1 MSGAGYFDIP
11 FTEDAELAWNG
22 SHQFIR
28 RETKGIRGRA
38 DRPMGGRVIIV
49 EDPIVIAPIVIALLM
64 EVIGNQEKEMKD

>member
-1 MSGAGYFDIP
+1 MSGAGYFDIS

-38 DRPMGGRVIIV
+38 DCPMGGRVIIV
-49 EDPIVIAPIVIALLM
+49 EDPIVIALLM